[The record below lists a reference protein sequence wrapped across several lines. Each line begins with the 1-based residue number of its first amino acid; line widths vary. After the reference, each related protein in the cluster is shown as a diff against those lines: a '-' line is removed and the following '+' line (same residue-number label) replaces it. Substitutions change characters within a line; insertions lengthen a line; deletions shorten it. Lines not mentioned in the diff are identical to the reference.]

1 MEIARHLIEKGM
13 LIMLSKEDMLLFEQK
28 FSDLNLITTG
38 LVLFYYL
45 LFGLFGNIHMA
56 DELYV
61 VSGFAV
67 LSLVDFILTKFYSVN
82 LNTDIPKRILKY
94 IMLLL
99 LGWATLF
106 TENIWYSTV
115 LLIALYFDISFQTL
129 FLFDIT
135 EYFSR
140 MSVLLYTCSPITL
153 VYLIGLI
160 FSEQNNFLFFI
171 IVIVLSVIA
180 MVIYSMIRWLSEFA
194 NIFFNKINNLN
205 GIAAT
210 NKEENDSIKIQK
222 NRLEQINEQLS
233 IERFKLEQA
242 NETISKNN
250 EEMKI
255 QNTIVNAAA
264 KALDINRLLE
274 CLTDASIMSMKLDLV
289 SFLILCEDGEDSRF
303 LYSSKYTRA
312 SSMGKGNLSLMEN
325 KEFAQTYINNGAVV
339 EISRNANL
347 EIDALT
353 GTKIH
358 SISITPIVINE
369 NSMGL
374 YIFGS
379 INENSFLN
387 NDVFRNSLFNNIT
400 LAVNNALLY
409 SQMRTMA
416 TKDGLT
422 DIYNRR
428 YFNSI
433 YDSIIQR
440 CIQNDSPLT
449 VILFDIDKFKKINDT
464 YGHIFGDEVIR
475 YCGHTALQY
484 AKKYNGLPVRYGG
497 EEFIIVFPQKNT
509 ADAEGIMREM
519 HAEIKQ
525 HKFNTEDTE
534 IRINISIGIAS
545 YPENCENTNDLLNS
559 ADNAMYASK
568 KNGRG
573 RITIYN
579 KDIMV

>member
-1 MEIARHLIEKGM
+1 
-13 LIMLSKEDMLLFEQK
+13 MLSKEDMLLFEQK

-56 DELYV
+56 GELYV

-67 LSLVDFILTKFYSVN
+67 LVLADFILTKFYSVN
-82 LNTDIPKRILKY
+82 SNTDILKKILKY

-106 TENIWYSTV
+106 TENIWYSTI
-115 LLIALYFDISFQTL
+115 LLIVLYFDISFQTL

-160 FSEQNNFLFFI
+160 FSEQNNFMFFI

-194 NIFFNKINNLN
+194 NLFFNKINNLN

-264 KALDINRLLE
+264 KALDIKRLLE
-274 CLTDASIMSMKLDLV
+274 CLTDASMISMKLDLV
-289 SFLILCEDGEDSRF
+289 SFLILCEDGEDGRF
-303 LYSSKYTRA
+303 LYCSKYTRA

-325 KEFAQTYINNGAVV
+325 KEFAQIYINNGAVV
-339 EISRNANL
+339 KINRNANL

-387 NDVFRNSLFNNIT
+387 NDVFWNSLFSNIT

-409 SQMRTMA
+409 SRMRTMA

-484 AKKYNGLPVRYGG
+484 AKKYNGIPVRYGG

-519 HAEIKQ
+519 HTEIKQ

-545 YPENCENTNDLLNS
+545 YPENCKNTNDLLNS

>member
-1 MEIARHLIEKGM
+1 
-13 LIMLSKEDMLLFEQK
+13 MLSKEDMLLFEQK